1 MMIPPS
7 RLETKER
14 SYPIRIAILGSTGS
28 VGTAALAVLE
38 RHPDVF
44 ELIGIA
50 AGQNEA
56 KLVEQVARFK
66 PRCAV
71 LAKHISS
78 RPDFNVPVDF
88 EAGVQAVSDLA
99 SHPDVDVVLAA
110 ISGSAGL
117 TSTIAALKA
126 GKAVALANK
135 ESLVCA
141 GAYLQLLL
149 DTYGGSIIPVDSE
162 HSALFQVLQGE
173 RCNDV
178 DRLILTASGGPFLH
192 TPRSAFNTVTPQ
204 QALKHP
210 RWEMGAKITVDSATL
225 MNKALE
231 FIEAYWLFG
240 IEPDKIDVV
249 IHPESIVHSA
259 VLFKDGSQLAQLSQ
273 PDMKGPIAYA
283 LHFPYGR
290 LDRIMEPLSLT
301 QQGQLTFI
309 ELDNQKFESI
319 QMARDCI
326 QSGEMAPVIF
336 NIANEIAVEQ
346 FLAGQMPFSGIYA
359 FVHECLSRY
368 VIRAP
373 QTIEDLLEAVEDLQ
387 VQLRAEITHSKVER
401 AV

>member
-7 RLETKER
+7 RIVTKEQ

-28 VGTAALAVLE
+28 IGTAALAVLAS
-38 RHPDVF
+38 HPDVF
-44 ELIGIA
+44 ELVGIA
-50 AGQNEA
+50 AGQNET
-56 KLVEQVARFK
+56 KLIEQVARFK
-66 PRCAV
+66 PRYAV
-71 LAKHISS
+71 LANHSGQKPEFS
-78 RPDFNVPVDF
+78 VPVNF
-88 EAGVQAVSDLA
+88 EVGVQAVSDLA
-99 SHPDVDVVLAA
+99 THADVDIVLAA

-117 TSTIAALKA
+117 ASTIAALKA
-126 GKAVALANK
+126 GKTVALANK
-135 ESLVCA
+135 ESLICA
-141 GAYLQLLL
+141 GAYIQPLLEA
-149 DTYGGSIIPVDSE
+149 YGGSIIPVDSE
-162 HSALFQVLQGE
+162 HSALFQALQGE
-173 RCNDV
+173 RFNDV

-192 TPRSAFNTVTPQ
+192 TPKNAFDSITPQ

-259 VLFKDGSQLAQLSQ
+259 VLYKDGSQLAQLSQ

-290 LDRIMEPLSLT
+290 LDRIMKPLSLT
-301 QQGQLTFI
+301 QLGQLTFL

-346 FLAGQMPFSGIYA
+346 FLSGQMRFSGIYA
-359 FVHECLSRY
+359 FVQECLNRY
-368 VIRAP
+368 VLKAP
-373 QTIEDLLEAVEDLQ
+373 QTIEALLETVEELQ
-387 VQLRAEITHSKVER
+387 VQLRAEITNSKVER